1 MGAKIISSLQK
12 RDWGDEVGYKADPD
26 GHVIALEK

>member
-1 MGAKIISSLQK
+1 MGAKIISSFQK
-12 RDWGDEVGYKADPD
+12 RDWGDEVGYNADPD